1 MTTLTIRKL
10 DPAVERRLRDRAT
23 CHGLTIEEEAER
35 ILEEAVGST
44 EAEPKNAYEAMRR
57 HFRDLE
63 GVDLELPTRHPAST
77 SRRPRLNV
85 N

>member
-10 DPAVERRLRDRAT
+10 DPKVEQRLRDRAT
-23 CHGLTIEEEAER
+23 RHGLTIEEEAER

-44 EAEPKNAYEAMRR
+44 EDEPKNAYEAMRR

-63 GVDLELPTRHPAST
+63 RVDLDLP
-77 SRRPRLNV
+77 SRRPPRRPGKSRLSV